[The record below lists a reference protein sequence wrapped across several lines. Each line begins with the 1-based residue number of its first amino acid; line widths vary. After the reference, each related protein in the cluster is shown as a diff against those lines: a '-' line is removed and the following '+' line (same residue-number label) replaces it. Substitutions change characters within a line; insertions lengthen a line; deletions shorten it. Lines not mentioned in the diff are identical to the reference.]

1 MSPIAATMAAMQL
14 LTERREGA
22 GSTWRADLASESVRR
37 VAAITLASAA
47 VVLLLY
53 FFATDFLDTLT
64 AEDDVVEYLTAL
76 GYLVAAIVF
85 AVLAWRSS
93 GWQRLWFVLFAVG
106 FFLIAGEE
114 VSWGQRLFGFG
125 TPAELKRDNVQ
136 GELTLHNI
144 EGVQDNVRLLGVLIF
159 SGLFLVLPFLVD
171 RPGRVSRLVE
181 RFRIPVPPFWCAP
194 IVLVGLAFMIIPRLD
209 GSVIFSLDET
219 GELYLAVAVA
229 AFGFALWPKLAAS
242 EPS

>member
-22 GSTWRADLASESVRR
+22 GPTWRADLASESVRR

-76 GYLVAAIVF
+76 GYLVAAVVF

-93 GWQRLWFVLFAVG
+93 GRQRLWFVLLAVG

-125 TPAELKRDNVQ
+125 TPDELKRNNVQ
-136 GELTLHNI
+136 EELTLHNI
-144 EGVQDNVRLLGVLIF
+144 EGVQNNVRLLGVLIF

-181 RFRIPVPPFWCAP
+181 RFRIPVPPLWCAP

-209 GSVIFSLDET
+209 GSVVFSLDET

-229 AFGFALWPKLAAS
+229 AFGFALWRRLAAS
-242 EPS
+242 KPS